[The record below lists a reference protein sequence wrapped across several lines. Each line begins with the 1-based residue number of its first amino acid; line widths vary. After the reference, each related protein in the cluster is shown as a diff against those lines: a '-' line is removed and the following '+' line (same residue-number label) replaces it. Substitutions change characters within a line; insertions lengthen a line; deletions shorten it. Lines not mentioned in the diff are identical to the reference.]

1 MHVQQLV
8 MLGLEAVLMAAI
20 LLGLFRARTVLG
32 LTPLYIVLGGF
43 QFLQAALSLSVE
55 VLPGVP
61 VYPGSMILFTATLV
75 TVLLVYV
82 KDDAIEAR
90 KLVYGLVLANAA
102 VALISLVIYF
112 QIGLP
117 GSTAGG
123 LGRDDFWG
131 SARISAIG
139 TTLLFLDVIGIIV
152 LYEYVSR
159 FVSTLFLR
167 FYVSLFV
174 IVAFDNTVFMILVH
188 WRRDN
193 LGTLLLAGGIGKAVA
208 ALVYTAIY
216 NGYLRYVDP
225 PTAVVGTGIVAD
237 TFQLLTYRQKYEQVR
252 ERMVR
257 DSLTGLFNRG
267 YFDETLPQALA
278 HAQRYHEPLS
288 LLVIDTDN
296 FKAIND
302 RFSHLEGDRV
312 LRLIAQTL
320 GSLARSADIPCRY
333 GGDEFVV
340 ILRADAGEAEA
351 FAERFR
357 AELQALCEQQAP
369 PHPWKRVT
377 TTIGVATYPANPGIV
392 TAEDMMRVADARL
405 YEGKQAGRDRVV
417 TVAEAPVPA
426 TGPAVSS
433 SSRDSHPS
441 SRGTP

>member
-1 MHVQQLV
+1 MHVPQLV

-20 LLGLFRARTVLG
+20 LLSLFRARTVLG
-32 LTPLYIVLGGF
+32 LTPLYVVLGGF
-43 QFLQAALSLSVE
+43 QFLEAALGLTVD

-82 KDDAIEAR
+82 KEDAIEAR

-102 VALISLVIYF
+102 VALISLVLYF
-112 QIGLP
+112 QLGLP
-117 GSTAGG
+117 GSTEGG
-123 LGRDDFWG
+123 LGRDDFWA
-131 SARISAIG
+131 SARIATIG

-159 FVSTLFLR
+159 FVSSLFLR

-188 WRRDN
+188 WSRPD
-193 LGTLLLAGGIGKAVA
+193 LGTLLLAGGVGKAVA

-225 PTAVVGTGIVAD
+225 PTAVVGTGDVSD
-237 TFQLLTYRQKYEQVR
+237 TFQMLTYRQKYEQAR
-252 ERMVR
+252 ARMVR

-312 LRLIAQTL
+312 LRLIAQAL
-320 GSLARSADIPCRY
+320 GSLTRSADIPCRY

-340 ILRADAGEAEA
+340 ILRADAGEAQA

-369 PHPWKRVT
+369 PHPWTRVT
-377 TTIGVATYPANPGIV
+377 TTIGVATYPADPGIV
-392 TAEDMMRVADARL
+392 TAEDMMRAADTRL

-417 TVAEAPVPA
+417 AIPA
-426 TGPAVSS
+426 T
-433 SSRDSHPS
+433 
-441 SRGTP
+441 

>member
-1 MHVQQLV
+1 
-8 MLGLEAVLMAAI
+8 MLGLEAVIMAAI
-20 LLGLFRARTVLG
+20 LLSLFRVRTVLG
-32 LTPLYIVLGGF
+32 LTPLYIVIGGF
-43 QFLQAALSLSVE
+43 QFLEAALAITVE

-61 VYPGSMILFTATLV
+61 VYPGSMVLFTATLV
-75 TVLLVYV
+75 TVLLIYV
-82 KDDAIEAR
+82 KEDALEAR
-90 KLVYGLVLANAA
+90 KLVYGLVLANGA
-102 VALISLVIYF
+102 VALISLVLYF
-112 QIGLP
+112 QLGLP
-117 GSTAGG
+117 GSSAGG
-123 LGRDDFWG
+123 LGREDFWA

-159 FVSTLFLR
+159 FVSSIFLR

-174 IVAFDNTVFMILVH
+174 IVAFDNVVFMILVH
-188 WRRDN
+188 WRRPD
-193 LGTLLLAGGIGKAVA
+193 LGTLLLAGGVGKALA

-216 NGYLRYVDP
+216 RAYLRYVDP
-225 PTAVVGTGIVAD
+225 PTAVVGTGIVSD
-237 TFQLLTYRQKYEQVR
+237 TFQMLTYRQKYEQVR

-278 HAQRYHEPLS
+278 HAERYHEPLS

-296 FKAIND
+296 FKDIND

-320 GSLARSADIPCRY
+320 VSLARSADIPCRY

-340 ILRADAGEAEA
+340 ILRADAGEAQA
-351 FAERFR
+351 FAERFH

-377 TTIGVATYPANPGIV
+377 TTIGISTYPDDAAII
-392 TAEDMMRVADARL
+392 TAEDMVRVADARL
-405 YEGKQAGRDRVV
+405 YEGKQAGRDRVA
-417 TVAEAPVPA
+417 TSLAAP
-426 TGPAVSS
+426 S
-433 SSRDSHPS
+433 SSRDSHQS
-441 SRGTP
+441 SSGIP

>member
-1 MHVQQLV
+1 MHVQQWV

-20 LLGLFRARTVLG
+20 LLSLFRARTVLG

-43 QFLQAALSLSVE
+43 QFLEAALSLSVE
-55 VLPGVP
+55 VLPGIT

-75 TVLLVYV
+75 TVLLIYV
-82 KDDAIEAR
+82 KEDAIEAR
-90 KLVYGLVLANAA
+90 RLVYGLVLANAA
-102 VALISLVIYF
+102 VALISLFIYF
-112 QIGLP
+112 QLGLP
-117 GSTAGG
+117 GSTAGA
-123 LGRDDFWG
+123 LGRQDFWA
-131 SARISAIG
+131 SARIATIG

-159 FVSTLFLR
+159 FVSTIFLR
-167 FYVSLFV
+167 FYISLFL

-188 WRRDN
+188 WRRPN
-193 LGTLLLAGGIGKAVA
+193 LETLLLAGGIGKAVA
-208 ALVYTAIY
+208 ALVYTVIY
-216 NGYLRYVDP
+216 NAYLRYVDP
-225 PTAVVGTGIVAD
+225 PTAVVGTGDVAD
-237 TFQLLTYRQKYEQVR
+237 TFQLLTYRQKYEQAR
-252 ERMVR
+252 ARMVR

-320 GSLARSADIPCRY
+320 GSLVRSADVPCRY

-340 ILRADAGEAEA
+340 ILRADAADAQA

-357 AELQALCEQQAP
+357 AELQAACEGQTP
-369 PHPWKRVT
+369 PQLWTQVT
-377 TTIGVATYPANPGIV
+377 TTIGVATYPADAAIV
-392 TAEDMMRVADARL
+392 TAEDMLRVADSRL

-417 TVAEAPVPA
+417 
-426 TGPAVSS
+426 AVV
-433 SSRDSHPS
+433 
-441 SRGTP
+441 GA

>member
-1 MHVQQLV
+1 
-8 MLGLEAVLMAAI
+8 MAAI
-20 LLGLFRARTVLG
+20 LLSLFRARTVLG

-43 QFLQAALSLSVE
+43 QFLQAALSLTVD

-82 KDDAIEAR
+82 KEDAIEAR

-102 VALISLVIYF
+102 VALISLVLYF
-112 QIGLP
+112 QLGLP
-117 GSTAGG
+117 GSTEGG
-123 LGRDDFWG
+123 LGRDDFG
-131 SARISAIG
+131 ASARIATIG

-159 FVSTLFLR
+159 FVSSLFLR

-174 IVAFDNTVFMILVH
+174 IVVFDNTVFMILVH
-188 WRRDN
+188 WRRPN
-193 LGTLLLAGGIGKAVA
+193 LEVLLLAGGIGKAVA

-216 NGYLRYVDP
+216 HGYLRYVDP
-225 PTAVVGTGIVAD
+225 PTAVVGTGIVSD
-237 TFQLLTYRQKYEQVR
+237 TFQLLTYRQKYEQAQA
-252 ERMVR
+252 RMVR

-278 HAQRYHEPLS
+278 HAQRYREPLS

-320 GSLARSADIPCRY
+320 GSLTRSADIPCRY

-340 ILRADAGEAEA
+340 ILRADAGEAQA

-369 PHPWKRVT
+369 PHPWTRVT
-377 TTIGVATYPANPGIV
+377 TTIGVATYPDDPGIV

-417 TVAEAPVPA
+417 TVAV
-426 TGPAVSS
+426 T
-433 SSRDSHPS
+433 
-441 SRGTP
+441 